1 MSVCPVADK
10 GAPEC
15 LFFFSRCHKIV
26 WEFRSSRADALVAA
40 FPLWRGFH
48 SPSLLEKGKKNSLS
62 LPLILRERTARAVC
76 HSQCRLVS
84 NLASSVAANIVGPEQ

>member
-1 MSVCPVADK
+1 MPFFFLSLSQDCLGISFKSCRRSRSGISSLAWIPVT
-10 GAPEC
+10 
-15 LFFFSRCHKIV
+15 LFF
-26 WEFRSSRADALVAA
+26 
-40 FPLWRGFH
+40 G
-48 SPSLLEKGKKNSLS
+48 EKKKNSLS